1 MLLVQGHRPGNVE
14 LAREQEL
21 GRDGRRDR
29 LPVRVAAAGAVD
41 QVDELFDR
49 LWGRKKKAKNN

>member
-29 LPVRVAAAGAVD
+29 LPVRIAAGTVD
-41 QVDELFDR
+41 QVDKLFDR
-49 LWGRKKKAKNN
+49 LKER